1 MSWWCGS
8 PKSSSSSKT
17 RLEGVIAR
25 LAEEHQHF
33 AEEQRRENA
42 ELRAFIREVAA
53 LVERFVRGP
62 RDGQP

>member
-1 MSWWCGS
+1 M
-8 PKSSSSSKT
+8 
-17 RLEGVIAR
+17 IAR